1 MVDGK
6 LNIKGTITIK
16 TGKEDKEER
25 KGKKGKRGK
34 KEISIKGLKQRKP
47 RKQKGTGT
55 GIAYTG
61 QSFEQTTSP
70 YTAQAVMTAM
80 ALRPQ
85 LIQQPQIQ
93 QPTLEQPYR
102 FQELLENPNIPY
114 DAPVTTTKKE
124 LLLKAE
130 PFLRK
135 EIQENIQGYR
145 QSLEDDVRLAE
156 EDMRNELEYNR
167 QQAEQRTEEMRRE
180 LADREYQY
188 AREMEAKQASFQKQ
202 VADLEQ
208 QAKTEKERFALEIL
222 NERSESMS
230 ALAIEKALGEL
241 DIEQERKKSI
251 NRMSTA
257 ELRAYFRREDPS
269 FLLGNPKTAE
279 MREELKRR
287 EGLAEKRVTSK
298 PPTQQD
304 IQTFFRRPMSETRA
318 MEDPVVKRLT
328 KQREAEERRM
338 SALLEPSPQQASLD
352 ESVSSEDVQRLLE
365 LYAEP
370 QPKKYTEPRD
380 EQFGMY
386 MEDIRI
392 KPYRLNEAT
401 GQIEPNP
408 RYGLKD
414 WTVKGKSKLWVRDIN
429 R

>member
-1 MVDGK
+1 MEK
-6 LNIKGTITIK
+6 NK
-16 TGKEDKEER
+16 
-25 KGKKGKRGK
+25 
-34 KEISIKGLKQRKP
+34 RKP
-47 RKQKGTGT
+47 RKKKSGLAETGGYTGT
-55 GIAYTG
+55 GKADTKQEFG
-61 QSFEQTTSP
+61 TP

-102 FQELLENPNIPY
+102 FQELLENPNVPY

-124 LLLKAE
+124 LLHKAE

-145 QSLEDDVRLAE
+145 QSLEEDVRQAE
-156 EDMRNELEYNR
+156 QELRDELEYNR
-167 QQAEQRTEEMRRE
+167 RQAEARIEGMRQE
-180 LADREYQY
+180 LSEREYFH
-188 AREMEAKQASFQKQ
+188 AREMESKQASFQKQ
-202 VADLEQ
+202 IADLEQ
-208 QAKTEKERFALEIL
+208 QAQTEKERFALEIL

-257 ELRAYFRREDPS
+257 ELRTYFNREDPS
-269 FLLGNPKTAE
+269 FLLGNPKTVE

-287 EGLAEKRVTSK
+287 EGLSEKRVTSK

-328 KQREAEERRM
+328 EQREAQERRM

-352 ESVSSEDVQRLLE
+352 ESVSSKDIQQLLE

-370 QPKKYTEPRD
+370 EPKKYTEPRD
-380 EQFGMY
+380 ERFAMY

-392 KPYRLNEAT
+392 KPYIVNEKT
-401 GQIEPNP
+401 GQLEPNP
-408 RYGLKD
+408 RYGL
-414 WTVKGKSKLWVRDIN
+414 RDIN